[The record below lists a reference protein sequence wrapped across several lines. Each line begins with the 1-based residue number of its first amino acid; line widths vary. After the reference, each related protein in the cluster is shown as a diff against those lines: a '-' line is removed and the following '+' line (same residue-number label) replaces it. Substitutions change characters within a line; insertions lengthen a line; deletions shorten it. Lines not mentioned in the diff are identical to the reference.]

1 MGYVKISDPN
11 IIDLNAM
18 HNIIN
23 VVNQHS
29 DTLNTLTNNV
39 GQANAT
45 PQTYTGNEI
54 DVLFDSS
61 SQMIIYGRAQFT
73 SADDHITYK
82 TTGRIYH
89 QQVNFS
95 NDTKGIPSFTTS
107 SPIILV
113 SIHTANSAD
122 VSSTFADA
130 TANVYSPSASSFKI
144 RLVMAEAIGANQTVY
159 VNWVALGPKNK

>member
-1 MGYVKISDPN
+1 MGYIKISDPN

-45 PQTYTGNEI
+45 PQTYTGTEI

-73 SADDHITYK
+73 SADEKINYGTSGK
-82 TTGRIYH
+82 IYY
-89 QQVNFS
+89 QTVTFS
-95 NDTKGIPSFTTS
+95 DEAKGIPSFTTS
-107 SPIILV
+107 SPIVLV
-113 SIHTANSAD
+113 SVHTANSATI
-122 VSSTFADA
+122 SSTFASA
-130 TANVYSPSASSFKI
+130 QANVYSPTSSSFKI
-144 RLVMAEAIGANQTVY
+144 RLVMSEAIGANQTVY
-159 VNWVALGPKNK
+159 INWVAFGPKNK